1 MPSLI
6 ILNSLKSK
14 VPLKC
19 FCGESRVILSR
30 SSDPRFFAQWEC
42 RQCRRVRKFV
52 GKTSAVVEVMR

>member
-6 ILNSLKSK
+6 ILSSFKNRI
-14 VPLKC
+14 PLEC

-42 RQCRRVRKFV
+42 SSCGRVRKFV
-52 GKTSAVVEVMR
+52 GKTSAVVKVVK